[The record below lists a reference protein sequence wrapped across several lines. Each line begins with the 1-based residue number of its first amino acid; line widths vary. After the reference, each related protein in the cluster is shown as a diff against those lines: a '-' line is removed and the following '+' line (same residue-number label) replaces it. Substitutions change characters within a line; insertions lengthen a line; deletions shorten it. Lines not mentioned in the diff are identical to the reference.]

1 MPPDWNRLFSMAN
14 VPAMDPTSWIKK
26 YETDAYVYTKDVNK
40 FVVELTAD
48 LAPGTA
54 IDLAGGEG
62 RNAVW
67 LAEQGWRVEN
77 IDFAQ
82 NALDKCNLLAAER
95 GVANL
100 VTSTCASAL
109 EFESQLAPVDLVLVA
124 YLHIYSNQFAHA
136 MQNAVAALKPGGT
149 LLGVWHALENIQHN
163 SHGPQNPDTLPSVES
178 LTALCH
184 DLGLQVQ
191 VCQNRDGLVR
201 TDEGPK
207 PSVTVI
213 LQATKPI

>member
-1 MPPDWNRLFSMAN
+1 MAN
-14 VPAMDPTSWIKK
+14 VPAMDPTSWIRK
-26 YETDAYVYTKDVNK
+26 YQTDAYVYTKDVNQ
-40 FVVELTAD
+40 FVVELTGN
-48 LAPGTA
+48 LKQGKA

-67 LAEQGWRVEN
+67 LAEQGWQVEN

-95 GVANL
+95 GVAEL
-100 VTSTCASAL
+100 VSTTCASAL
-109 EFESQLAPVDLVLVA
+109 DFTSQLAPVDLVVVA
-124 YLHIYSNQFAHA
+124 YLHIYSHQFAVA
-136 MQNAVAALKPGGT
+136 IQNAVAALKPGGT
-149 LLGVWHALENIQHN
+149 LMGVWHALENIQHN

-178 LTALCH
+178 LTELC
-184 DLGLQVQ
+184 DSLGLRVQ
-191 VCQNRDGLVR
+191 VCENRDGFVR

-213 LQATKPI
+213 LLATKPI

>member
-1 MPPDWNRLFSMAN
+1 MQ
-14 VPAMDPTSWIKK
+14 AMDPTSWIKK
-26 YETDAYVYTKDVNK
+26 YETDSYVYTKDVNQ
-40 FVVELTAD
+40 FVVELTSS
-48 LAPGTA
+48 LTPGTA

-67 LAEQGWRVEN
+67 LAEKGWQVEN

-82 NALDKCNLLAAER
+82 NALDKCVLLAKER
-95 GVANL
+95 GVDAKVL
-100 VTSTCASAL
+100 TTCASAL
-109 EFESQLAPVDLVLVA
+109 DFTSQLAPVDLAVVA
-124 YLHIYSNQFAHA
+124 YLHIYSHQFAVA

-149 LLGVWHALENIQHN
+149 LMGVWHALENIQHN

-178 LTALCH
+178 LTELCH
-184 DLGLQVQ
+184 SLGLRVQ
-191 VCQNRDGLVR
+191 VCENRDGFVR

-213 LQATKPI
+213 LLATKPI

>member
-100 VTSTCASAL
+100 VTTTCASAL

-213 LQATKPI
+213 LLASKPI

>member
-213 LQATKPI
+213 LLASKPI

>member
-1 MPPDWNRLFSMAN
+1 MQ
-14 VPAMDPTSWIKK
+14 AMDPTSWIKK
-26 YETDAYVYTKDVNK
+26 YETERYVYTKDVNQ
-40 FVVELTAD
+40 FVVELTEG
-48 LAPGTA
+48 LTPGTA

-67 LAEQGWRVEN
+67 LAEKGWQVEN

-82 NALDKCNLLAAER
+82 NALDKCALLAKER
-95 GVANL
+95 GVDAKVL
-100 VTSTCASAL
+100 TTCASAL
-109 EFESQLAPVDLVLVA
+109 DFTSQLAPVDLVVVA
-124 YLHIYSNQFAHA
+124 YLHIYSHQFAVA

-149 LLGVWHALENIQHN
+149 LMGVWHALENIQHN

-178 LTALCH
+178 LTELCH
-184 DLGLQVQ
+184 RLGLSVQ
-191 VCQNRDGLVR
+191 VCENRDGFVR

-213 LQATKPI
+213 LLATKPI

>member
-1 MPPDWNRLFSMAN
+1 
-14 VPAMDPTSWIKK
+14 MDPTSWIKK
-26 YETDAYVYTKDVNK
+26 YETERYVYTKDVNQ
-40 FVVELTAD
+40 FVVELTEG
-48 LAPGTA
+48 LTPGTA

-67 LAEQGWRVEN
+67 LAEKGWQVEN

-82 NALDKCNLLAAER
+82 NALDKCALLAKER
-95 GVANL
+95 GVVAKVL
-100 VTSTCASAL
+100 TTCASAL
-109 EFESQLAPVDLVLVA
+109 DFTSQLAPVDLVLVA
-124 YLHIYSNQFAHA
+124 YLHIYSHQFAVA

-149 LLGVWHALENIQHN
+149 LMGVWHALENIQHN

-178 LTALCH
+178 LTELCH
-184 DLGLQVQ
+184 GLGLRVQ
-191 VCQNRDGLVR
+191 VCENRDGFVR

-213 LQATKPI
+213 LLATKPI

>member
-1 MPPDWNRLFSMAN
+1 MPPDWNRLFSMVN

-26 YETDAYVYTKDVNK
+26 YETDAYVYTKDVNQ

-48 LAPGTA
+48 LVPGTA

-67 LAEQGWRVEN
+67 LAEKGWQVEN

-100 VTSTCASAL
+100 VTTTCASAL
-109 EFESQLAPVDLVLVA
+109 EFGSQLAPVDLAVVA
-124 YLHIYSNQFAHA
+124 YLHIYSNQFAKA
-136 MQNAVAALKPGGT
+136 MHNAVNSLKPGGT
-149 LLGVWHALENIQHN
+149 LVGVWHALENIQHN

-178 LTALCH
+178 LTELCH
-184 DLGLQVQ
+184 SLGLLVR
-191 VCQNRDGLVR
+191 VCENRDGLVR

-213 LQATKPI
+213 LLATKPI